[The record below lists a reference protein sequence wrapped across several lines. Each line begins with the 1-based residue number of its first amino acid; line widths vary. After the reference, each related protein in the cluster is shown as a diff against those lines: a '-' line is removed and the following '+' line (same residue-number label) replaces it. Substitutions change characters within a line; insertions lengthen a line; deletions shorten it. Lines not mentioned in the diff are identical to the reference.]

1 MFSSNG
7 TIPSTDL
14 ISDCFFLLPMTETAF
29 SGTFLS
35 KGVKEVLLGVG
46 FGLLEFSG
54 VLMAVGVNLAG

>member
-1 MFSSNG
+1 
-7 TIPSTDL
+7 
-14 ISDCFFLLPMTETAF
+14 MTETAF

-46 FGLLEFSG
+46 FGLLDFSG

>member
-1 MFSSNG
+1 
-7 TIPSTDL
+7 
-14 ISDCFFLLPMTETAF
+14 MTETAF
-29 SGTFLS
+29 IGTFLS